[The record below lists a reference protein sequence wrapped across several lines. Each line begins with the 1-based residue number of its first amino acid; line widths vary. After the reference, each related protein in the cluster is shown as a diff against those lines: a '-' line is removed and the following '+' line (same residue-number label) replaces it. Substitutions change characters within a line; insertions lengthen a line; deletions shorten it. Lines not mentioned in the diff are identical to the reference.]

1 MSSNQP
7 SYKFHMTNSAKI
19 HKFYKKGKWMKFLTF
34 KPKTLVKIRLLAII
48 GLL

>member
-7 SYKFHMTNSAKI
+7 SYKFPMTNRAKN
-19 HKFYKKGKWMKFLTF
+19 HKIYKKGKWMKYLTF

-48 GLL
+48 GPD